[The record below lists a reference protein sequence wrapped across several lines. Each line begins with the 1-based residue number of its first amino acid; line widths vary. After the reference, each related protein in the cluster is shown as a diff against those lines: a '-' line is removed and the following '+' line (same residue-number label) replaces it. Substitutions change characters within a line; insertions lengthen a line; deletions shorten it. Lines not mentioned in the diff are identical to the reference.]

1 MRIAETTTIDTI
13 PCEQAGTLSGLLRQ
27 RILRTPT
34 DAAYLQF
41 DPAQQTWRRYTWSE
55 IGALL
60 SGWQKALARE
70 NLAVGERVA
79 ILLNNSVEWVCFD
92 QAALSLG
99 LAVVPL
105 YTSDNPENIA
115 YILADSGARLLLVGS
130 DEQWRT
136 LALRRATFPAL
147 RKVLCVRGAPLAAA
161 GDIAVARVDDWLAP
175 APPQV
180 AGARPDV
187 AEFDRSTDPNALAT
201 IVYTSGT
208 TGRPKGVMLSHRN
221 ILWNAEAVLKI
232 VRGYREDF
240 YLSFLPLSHAF
251 ERTAGYYIPMM
262 AGSCVAF
269 ARSIDD
275 LPADLLTIRPM
286 VLIAVPRIFERV
298 YAAVQTQLRRKSA
311 LARRLFDWTVN
322 IGWRRFEAMQGRG
335 TIAIWERLAWP
346 LLRRLVADKILSRLG
361 GRIRLAIS
369 GGAPLYPNVSRCF
382 VGLGLPL
389 LQGYGLTEAAP
400 VVAANRLEDNLPASV
415 GTPLPGVEVKIG
427 ANDELLVHA
436 PSVMLGYW
444 NRPDDTHAA
453 VDTDGWL
460 HTGDKVQIENRRVFI
475 SGRLKEIL
483 VTSTGEKVSP
493 ADLEMAVDEDP
504 LFDQSMIVGEG
515 KPYLAA
521 LLVLN
526 QAAWK
531 ELAIT
536 LSLNADDPAALR
548 APVAIEATLERVTA
562 ALQRFPGQARVYAAF
577 LTLEPWTIDNG
588 LITPTLKL
596 KRPAMEER
604 FAAQISRLYAEHDLP
619 LPAESTF

>member
-1 MRIAETTTIDTI
+1 MGRTVGGVPLSRPGTRIRSNRKEDCPHEPAWSRCLKRTERDEMRIAETTTIDTI
-13 PCEQAGTLSGLLRQ
+13 PCEQAGTLSALLRQ

-34 DAAYLQF
+34 GAAYLQF
-41 DPAQQTWRRYTWSE
+41 DPAQQAWRRYTWSE

-60 SGWQKALARE
+60 SGWQKALTRE

-187 AEFDRSTDPNALAT
+187 AEFDRITDPNALAT

-240 YLSFLPLSHAF
+240 YLSFLPLSH
-251 ERTAGYYIPMM
+251 
-262 AGSCVAF
+262 AF

-382 VGLGLPL
+382 IGLGLPL

-427 ANDELLVHA
+427 ANDELLVRA
-436 PSVMLGYW
+436 PGVMLGYW
-444 NRPDDTHAA
+444 NRPDDTSAA
-453 VDTDGWL
+453 IDTGGWL
-460 HTGDKVQIENRRVFI
+460 HTGDQVQIENRRIFI

-483 VTSTGEKVSP
+483 VTSTGEKVPP
-493 ADLEMAVDEDP
+493 ADLEMAIDEDP

-526 QAAWK
+526 RSAWK
-531 ELAIT
+531 ELASG

-548 APVAIEATLERVTA
+548 APVAIEATLERVT
-562 ALQRFPGQARVYAAF
+562 
-577 LTLEPWTIDNG
+577 
-588 LITPTLKL
+588 
-596 KRPAMEER
+596 
-604 FAAQISRLYAEHDLP
+604 
-619 LPAESTF
+619 